1 MKTSNKR
8 QRIFSTAFKKEKVEL
23 LDQGKISV
31 KDLSKVYEVS
41 CTSIYNWKRKYSK
54 YSNTDRVVI
63 EKISESKKNI
73 ELLKKIADLE
83 RAVGR
88 KQLEIDY
95 YKTTIEI
102 INIEAGEDLEKKHK
116 PKL

>member
-1 MKTSNKR
+1 MNTPNKR

-23 LDQGKISV
+23 LDQGKMSV
-31 KDLSKVYEVS
+31 MELSKVYEVS
-41 CTSIYNWKRKYSK
+41 CTSIYKWKRKFSRYSK
-54 YSNTDRVVI
+54 TDRVVV
-63 EKISESKKNI
+63 EKISESQKNI
-73 ELLKKIADLE
+73 ELLKKIAELE

-95 YKTTIEI
+95 YKTTLAI
-102 INIEAGEDLEKKHK
+102 INQEAGEDLEKKHK